1 MTDGNIGW
9 EAPQAGQLSWQLE
22 AKSQQPRVSDST
34 RKHTNRQT
42 QQLTEI
48 GIVLSFPRP
57 FSVPGKEL

>member
-22 AKSQQPRVSDST
+22 AKSQQLRVSDST

-42 QQLTEI
+42 
-48 GIVLSFPRP
+48 
-57 FSVPGKEL
+57 